1 MVILKLTYLSER
13 NCSELGEGG
22 RRGYGEG
29 PNLTGEVCPRYAL
42 GGPGSFW
49 DQSRFP
55 PGLATQAAPG
65 LSARVPRVG
74 GMAWG

>member
-1 MVILKLTYLSER
+1 MGKDPTWQER
-13 NCSELGEGG
+13 YTLGA
-22 RRGYGEG
+22 
-29 PNLTGEVCPRYAL
+29 N

-65 LSARVPRVG
+65 PSARVPRVG